1 MTCRPIAPTTGSTR
15 ALFVASIMIA
25 CSVVGHAQGLPVYTT
40 NYDIKL
46 SIDNQEY
53 RVNSRALVRSG
64 NEIPNPLQDFKV
76 GIRVSEASTD
86 DVLVQV
92 IVYEKSGSGWHQI
105 TVPPPEFSGKL
116 GIPAEYVWESA
127 GMTLDLAIVVG
138 VHRQ

>member
-1 MTCRPIAPTTGSTR
+1 MTFRPIAPMMKSTR
-15 ALFVASIMIA
+15 ALFVSSIA
-25 CSVVGHAQGLPVYTT
+25 VAFSVVGDAQEATVFTT
-40 NYDIKL
+40 NYDIKF

-86 DVLVQV
+86 DVVVQV
-92 IVYEKSGSGWHQI
+92 IVYEKSGSGWHRI

-138 VHRQ
+138 IHRQ